1 MRPRAGS
8 PLDGSGKETGLAQVL
23 VGLRFLCCWAGS
35 GIFYNHSEGGYTV
48 GYTGGY
54 TVASPPASSRRHH
67 LQR

>member
-35 GIFYNHSEGGYTV
+35 GIFYHHSEGGYMV
-48 GYTGGY
+48 
-54 TVASPPASSRRHH
+54 VLEEASPPASSRRHH